1 MWPKLSNINKDIH
14 DKITNRNNLE
24 ASKLNCWVRLFSG
37 VGDGLIMVSNPD
49 TQLFAAAGEGGIYGF
64 AGTADPEASGFSGT
78 LGNKW
83 GTLKAGEF
91 TPGEHLSPEGGR
103 SLRPSPMV
111 TSLEFSEGEDQI
123 SRSGKISLKVFSL
136 EQMELIQEYFMEPGY
151 NLFIEWG
158 WNTPEG
164 VSGLIKTDDPNKI
177 PSLAS
182 SGNLNQNQI
191 RKKGIDSTGDYDN
204 FLGFI
209 VGGGVGNDGE
219 NFSVE
224 IELRGTPELPT
235 YLQSQNPALKVTYIT
250 GEGAEGTFAK
260 VTSKEG
266 SLPYGEGVLTGTEGA
281 NPENV
286 ARDRRFATMF
296 NSLPSHRQT
305 SDIIAMKDKFDL
317 YDFVNCDGLITENI
331 DNYIQG
337 SFFANLVKAINPL
350 QKVDSVKVQQF
361 QIEKEKLFSKKK
373 YIRFERALDI
383 IGGSGLTSYTMG
395 DDKLQCSID
404 ISDTKIGA
412 FPLIFS
418 TKPESLLIPGLLP
431 DFEQYYL
438 QTTKPDY
445 DSITANP
452 AKNWIGR
459 YAFVTGQST
468 NAGHKENKNFWGYLR
483 NLYINED
490 MMVNSMTSKNK
501 NIREI
506 LYDILNEISSAVNS
520 FWDFQIVE
528 GKNSAGN
535 IVLTVVD
542 RNWVGQSPGTPKEFY
557 HNGDKSRF
565 LNSSLT
571 IDIPGEMAN
580 QIISQRLG
588 AITKT
593 DGATVETGTGR
604 FFAKAA
610 DRFMKGLTINN
621 SETTPPSEDTS
632 PDLSKVSGKNEQKG
646 LNEAEIKALRAEYR
660 VMTKSE
666 DYPDG
671 YYLRPSNYKSN
682 KTNTERMEKT
692 EVGRRSLKGQA
703 MAQKL
708 LELEK
713 ENEKLDEEVIEAQE
727 TTINSNTSNLD
738 IVPNPAVIE
747 SIEGKLDDGVVTQE
761 NAEDEVTFSENF
773 RIYTFRDTNLF
784 NIIKNNKLLGQNKG
798 KLSHPLP
805 IKYSFTILGT
815 SGIRRGDMF
824 NIVGIPEKYRKH
836 GLFQVNSVEHSI
848 EGMKWETTIEG
859 LYRQVQ

>member
-49 TQLFAAAGEGGIYGF
+49 TKLFAAAGEGGIYGF
-64 AGTADPEASGFSGT
+64 AGKTTEGGYSGIVGSNWEGKPINPEV
-78 LGNKW
+78 
-83 GTLKAGEF
+83 
-91 TPGEHLSPEGGR
+91 GR

-164 VSGLIKTDDPNKI
+164 VSGLIKTNDPNKI

-337 SFFANLVKAINPL
+337 SFWSNLVKAITPGSN
-350 QKVDSVKVQQF
+350 VDSVKVQQF

-452 AKNWIGR
+452 AKNHIGR

-468 NAGHKENKNFWGYLR
+468 DAGHKENKNFWGYLK

-632 PDLSKVSGKNEQKG
+632 PDLSKVSGKNEQKA

-682 KTNTERMEKT
+682 KTNTAKMEKT
-692 EVGRRSLKGQA
+692 VVGRRSLKGQA

-713 ENEKLDEEVIEAQE
+713 ENEKLDKEVVEAQE

-761 NAEDEVTFSENF
+761 DAGDEVTFSENF

-784 NIIKNNKLLGQNKG
+784 NIIKNNKLLGKNKG

>member
-64 AGTADPEASGFSGT
+64 AGAGKEAGFSGT
-78 LGNKW
+78 LGSTW
-83 GTLKAGEF
+83 GKIEAGEF
-91 TPGEHLSPEGGR
+91 KPGAHLSPEGGR
-103 SLRPSPMV
+103 SLRPSPLV

-219 NFSVE
+219 NFTVE

-281 NPENV
+281 NPEDV

-305 SDIIAMKDKFDL
+305 SDIIAMKNKFDL
-317 YDFVNCDGLITENI
+317 YDFVNCDGLISENI

-337 SFFANLVKAINPL
+337 SFFANLWKMLKGNAS
-350 QKVDSVKVQQF
+350 DSVKIQQF

-395 DDKLQCSID
+395 DQKLQCSID

-438 QTTKPDY
+438 QSTKPDY
-445 DSITANP
+445 KLVTKSP
-452 AKNWIGR
+452 VKNWIGP
-459 YAFVTGQST
+459 YAFVTGAST
-468 NAGHKENKNFWGYLR
+468 TAGHKENKNFWGYLK

-528 GKNSAGN
+528 GTDSAGN

-621 SETTPPSEDTS
+621 SETSPSEDTS
-632 PDLSKVSGKNEQKG
+632 PDLSKVSGKNKQKA
-646 LNEAEIKALRAEYR
+646 LNDAEIKALRAEYR

-671 YYLRPSNYKSN
+671 YYLRPSDYKSS
-682 KTNTERMEKT
+682 KSRTEDMEKT
-692 EVGRRSLKGQA
+692 VVGRKSLKGQA

-708 LELEK
+708 LELEE
-713 ENEKLDEEVIEAQE
+713 ENEKLDKEVIEAQE

-747 SIEGKLDDGVVTQE
+747 SIEGKLDDGVLTQE
-761 NAEDEVTFSENF
+761 DTTDEATFSENF